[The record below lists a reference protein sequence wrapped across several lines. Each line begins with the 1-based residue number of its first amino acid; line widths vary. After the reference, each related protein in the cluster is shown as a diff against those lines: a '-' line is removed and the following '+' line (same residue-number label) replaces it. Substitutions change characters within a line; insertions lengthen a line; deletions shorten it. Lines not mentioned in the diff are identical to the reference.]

1 MDPDPDAS
9 PQVAFCRR
17 GRRSLADCYES
28 SARSAFRCSIT
39 FAKFLLNP
47 STSRIRKPSHPKP
60 GWRRLRT
67 KLPSASID
75 HCHPGLP
82 EPTQSSLDLSE
93 LFARAEALEENASH
107 KAEAMYR
114 QILVED
120 PAYAHAY
127 LNLGYMLCEA
137 GRCESAVELYEDGVR
152 FCPDDPLMHFNR
164 AVAHEGTGDVE
175 GAMHSYED
183 ALRLQPDL
191 LDAHRNAALLYA
203 DAGQKQMA
211 IRHFNAYR
219 RLRPGNQTGR

>member
-1 MDPDPDAS
+1 
-9 PQVAFCRR
+9 
-17 GRRSLADCYES
+17 
-28 SARSAFRCSIT
+28 
-39 FAKFLLNP
+39 
-47 STSRIRKPSHPKP
+47 
-60 GWRRLRT
+60 LRT

-75 HCHPGLP
+75 HWHPGLP
-82 EPTQSSLDLSE
+82 EPTQISLDLSE
-93 LFARAEALEENASH
+93 LFARAEALEDNASH

-127 LNLGYMLCEA
+127 LNLGFMLCEA
-137 GRCESAVELYEDGVR
+137 GGCESAVELYEDGVR